1 MGYSM
6 LVSFFRENNIEEC
19 GLEMYFA
26 VDQETLGV
34 LKSYDLKPGGEDIL
48 VTEENKEEYVE

>member
-1 MGYSM
+1 M
-6 LVSFFRENNIEEC
+6 F
-19 GLEMYFA
+19 FA

-34 LKSYDLKPGGEDIL
+34 LSSHELTPGGSDRA